1 MIKIAIIGFGDIAKN
16 EHLPAIQNSSE
27 FSLVAIVEK
36 NESRHD
42 EISKLTSCSVVKTMT
57 DAVNLGAEC
66 VILSTP
72 PEITELLIRE
82 AIKQDRSNFHKYKV
96 GNAVDLNITA
106 DKFSHAGDY
115 NYLLGQNELMPEQIA
130 LNIEKKYKSL

>member
-1 MIKIAIIGFGDIAKN
+1 MIKIAIIGFGDIARN

-27 FSLVAIVEK
+27 FTLVAVVET
-36 NESRHD
+36 NQSRHD
-42 EISKLTSCSVVKTMT
+42 EISNRVSCSVVKTMT

-82 AIKQDRSNFHKYKV
+82 AIE
-96 GNAVDLNITA
+96 LN
-106 DKFSHAGDY
+106 
-115 NYLLGQNELMPEQIA
+115 LQI
-130 LNIEKKYKSL
+130 